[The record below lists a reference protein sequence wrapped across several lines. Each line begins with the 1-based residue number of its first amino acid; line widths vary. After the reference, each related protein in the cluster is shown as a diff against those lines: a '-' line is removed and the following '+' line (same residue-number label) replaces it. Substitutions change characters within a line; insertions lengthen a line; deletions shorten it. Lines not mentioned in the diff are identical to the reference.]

1 MSIARIIDDMN
12 QQRRIVETIN
22 ESKESRMTKPL
33 KLEDLISL
41 SQAATISGL
50 SPNHLRLLVRT
61 GAVWGIKVG
70 RNWLTTETAVK
81 QYLVSD
87 RKPGSKAKHGRE

>member
-1 MSIARIIDDMN
+1 MN
-12 QQRRIVETIN
+12 PH
-22 ESKESRMTKPL
+22 SRNTALVSEGTNPNL
-33 KLEDLISL
+33 AGPPDLQELISL

-61 GAVWGIKVG
+61 GEVWGIKVG

-81 QYLVSD
+81 QYLTSD
-87 RKPGSKAKHGRE
+87 RKPGPKTKHG